1 MTDLFLKV
9 LEMSLTGSVVILVTM
24 LARFILRKRSKRFIM
39 ILWAVVAL
47 RMLVPVSFESPIS
60 VFNYIHFDA
69 DVLSEQVR
77 ELPAIEAMIPN
88 TDEGEVL
95 ADTENGNLTRNINFV
110 SDEEL
115 VSELNAVELT
125 EEPVKKAFVMPDIRS
140 VLTVSWITVTAAIV
154 LYSIA
159 RYIILKRK
167 LKDAIRIDK
176 NVYES
181 DKVKSPFVFGIFAP
195 RIYLPEVLDSTER
208 EYILMHEN
216 THVRHGDHI
225 AKIIGMAVVALHWFN
240 PLVWLAFSLF
250 EQDIEMSCDEATI
263 STMSTDIKQAYAI
276 SIVSYAK
283 RSNSRKY
290 LVTPLSFSSKKLFR
304 NEVAT
309 RVKNIVSYKK
319 GSKITTA
326 IITAVLLFVA
336 CTLGFNSKTVK
347 AAEPLLDSEVEV
359 EKIIEPPVKRAA
371 PFDYD
376 TAVPKVNALDARN
389 KEITFYRDGKAIE
402 AMLFLPEG
410 EGPHKTI
417 VMSSVVF
424 DDSVFYIASKVRDS
438 GYSVIAFE
446 ADVPKSTFNAPV
458 PQNYRIFPYMLDMY
472 AVIDELRYLSDVDMN
487 NVYIYADDIG
497 GAFTTYLATD
507 RAGEIKGMVLFEP
520 FYENVITL
528 SNEPELKVRI
538 FDNMPEC
545 QTPTVIVLDDERRL
559 SYNTTMS
566 MKAQKALPSCRI
578 DWYKF
583 GCPDSGELMDDF
595 AKKIAASFDGLPS

>member
-88 TDEGEVL
+88 ADEGEVL
-95 ADTENGNLTRNINFV
+95 ANTENGNLTRNINFV

-115 VSELNAVELT
+115 VSELNAVEPT

-376 TAVPKVNALDARN
+376 IAVPKVNALDARN
-389 KEITFYRDGKAIE
+389 KEIIFYRDGKAIE

-424 DDSVFYIASKVRDS
+424 DDSVFYIASKVRES
-438 GYSVIAFE
+438 GYAVVAFK
-446 ADVPKSTFNAPV
+446 ADVPYSTYYAPV
-458 PQNYRIFPYMLDMY
+458 PQNYRLFPYMLDMY
-472 AVIDELRYLSDVDMN
+472 AVIDELRYLPDVDMN
-487 NVYIYADDIG
+487 NVYMYVDDIG
-497 GAFTTYLATD
+497 GSFATYLVTD
-507 RAGEIKGMVLFEP
+507 RPGEIKGMVLFSP
-520 FYENVITL
+520 FFENVITL
-528 SNEPELKVRI
+528 SNEPVFKVRI
-538 FDNMPEC
+538 FDNMTEC

>member
-77 ELPAIEAMIPN
+77 ELPAIDAMIPN
-88 TDEGEVL
+88 ADEGEVL
-95 ADTENGNLTRNINFV
+95 SDTENRNLTWNINFV
-110 SDEEL
+110 SDEEF
-115 VSELNAVELT
+115 VSELNAVEPT

-140 VLTVSWITVTAAIV
+140 VLTISWITVTAAIV

-167 LKDAIRIDK
+167 LKDAVRIDK
-176 NVYES
+176 NIYES

-195 RIYLPEVLDSTER
+195 RIYLPEVLDNTER

-263 STMSTDIKQAYAI
+263 SKMSTDIKQAYAI

-336 CTLGFNSKTVK
+336 CTLGFNSETVK

-446 ADVPKSTFNAPV
+446 ADVPKSTFYAPV
-458 PQNYRIFPYMLDMY
+458 PQNYRLFPYMLDMY
-472 AVIDELRYLSDVDMN
+472 AVIDELRYLPDVDMN
-487 NVYIYADDIG
+487 NIYMYVDDIG
-497 GAFTTYLATD
+497 GSFATYLATD
-507 RAGEIKGMVLFEP
+507 RPGEIKGMVQFLP
-520 FYENVITL
+520 FYENLITL
-528 SNEPELKVRI
+528 SNEPVFRVRI
-538 FDNMPEC
+538 FDIMTEC
-545 QTPTVIVLDDERRL
+545 QTPTAIILDEEAQL
-559 SYNTTMS
+559 CYNATMS
-566 MKAQKALPSCRI
+566 LKVQKTMPDCHI

-583 GCPDSGELMDDF
+583 DDFDSSDFLDNF